1 MRNLIYFLISI
12 LIINGCAKRG
22 SPTGGPK
29 DSIPPI
35 LVNANPKLNSTNFNE
50 EEIRLTFDEWI
61 KLDKVQDQ
69 LIISPPIDNSSYEI
83 KPLTGVTKKVF
94 IRFIDSLNSETT
106 YTINFGN
113 SIKDNNENNTLT
125 FFNYTFSTGETL
137 DSLYVKGLI
146 SDAFDREPSNYVS
159 LQLYRIDSIH
169 EDSIVFKNKPTY
181 ISNTLDSASYKFQ
194 NVKEGKYLIIALKDL
209 NNNYLFDPFF
219 EKIGF
224 IDSLITLPKDSII
237 DFKLFKEETELVWDR
252 PHFINSEKIG
262 FGYYGK
268 LDIDK
273 IELNS
278 KIPDSVSYTFLKE
291 KETDTLNL
299 WLSRNSFDSLN
310 FNLIE
315 KDTIKLTTVKFD
327 RKRDTLIDSLRIS
340 SKTANI
346 LHLKESFKLSYNIPI
361 YKIVDSLINIRN
373 IDSLLISFKTRINKD
388 EEELDIIFEVSPS
401 DEYNINLY
409 PNAIVDIRGN
419 VNDTLNYKVITQ
431 TLEDYGNIYLDV
443 VRNNDS
449 KFILHLIDNNG
460 DIIREYINISQN
472 STYSFD
478 LIRPGKYSFRLIEDL
493 NENSKWDTGDYLKK
507 IQPEPVYYYKDEI
520 EVRANWDLNET
531 FNLNSRLIRKND
543 SILRN

>member
-12 LIINGCAKRG
+12 LLINGCAKRG

-29 DSIPPI
+29 DSIPPV

-83 KPLTGVTKKVF
+83 KPLSGVTKKVF

-159 LQLYRIDSIH
+159 LQLYRIDSIL

-361 YKIVDSLINIRN
+361 YKIVDSLISIRN

-419 VNDTLNYKVITQ
+419 VNDTLSYKVITQ
-431 TLEDYGNIYLDV
+431 TLEDYGNVYLDV

-531 FNLNSRLIRKND
+531 FNLNSILIKKND

>member
-12 LIINGCAKRG
+12 LLINGCAKRG

-29 DSIPPI
+29 DSIPPV

-531 FNLNSRLIRKND
+531 FNLNSILIRKND